1 MNAEHHT
8 VIIVGGGP
16 AGLPLAVVLGGWHP
30 FYRDSRIFES
40 RYAPI
45 AGYLQQFDDNLLGLD
60 MQALVRSGLKPVDL
74 FRHISLFIKP
84 LFSRCRGNQPRI
96 DQIIEQKIVDC
107 RHGILLSLWR

>member
-30 FYRDSRIFES
+30 FYCDSRIFES

-45 AGYLQQFDDNLLGLD
+45 AGYLHQFDDNLLGLD

-74 FRHISLFIKP
+74 FRSLHHPRQLFEGLDQVAMEFRRAEP
-84 LFSRCRGNQPRI
+84 LDTFGMTYLICST
-96 DQIIEQKIVDC
+96 
-107 RHGILLSLWR
+107 